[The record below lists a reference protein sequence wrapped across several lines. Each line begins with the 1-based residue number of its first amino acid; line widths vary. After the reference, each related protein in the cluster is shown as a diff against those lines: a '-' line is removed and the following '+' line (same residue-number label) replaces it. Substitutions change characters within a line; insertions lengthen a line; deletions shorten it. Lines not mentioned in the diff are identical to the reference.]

1 MNASGRQMQSGDGWD
16 GPTWWLLPDSLL
28 PVLEYFPAC
37 PQIYGDTE
45 ISPTLEDSVK
55 VKREFVICLQHRIW
69 GFKMVHHQEG
79 TSWSTRCL
87 HNSWMSVKT
96 RSPPYPVQKPAIG
109 KSQSYSPDPSIP
121 SPHVHAEPL
130 DHVSDTCVGAGSLK
144 LGLQKTVPRY
154 RDTCYAP
161 RWGTVRDPALP
172 RWNPPSVDNTGTVAE
187 PFLPHSQHLSY
198 PNPSIDHHHYQPW
211 PTQMCWTPMA
221 KPSPLLPL
229 LPFTPQR

>member
-1 MNASGRQMQSGDGWD
+1 
-16 GPTWWLLPDSLL
+16 
-28 PVLEYFPAC
+28 
-37 PQIYGDTE
+37 
-45 ISPTLEDSVK
+45 
-55 VKREFVICLQHRIW
+55 
-69 GFKMVHHQEG
+69 
-79 TSWSTRCL
+79 
-87 HNSWMSVKT
+87 MSVKT

-221 KPSPLLPL
+221 TSLDIHTKPSKTNWSSLQGWAGWAPEFWCCSDRKRYTEITQIITNPDVDCSKNYPTLLTSKITTHRGILKLWSNPHWG
-229 LPFTPQR
+229 